1 MISILKVDG
10 DHTSSP
16 ASRHPSIQTQR
27 EREYWRLVEGVI
39 RRMEKGN
46 YHISPSE
53 ILNGAAPQY
62 YGQQWARSGGW
73 SEMAGNGP
81 EPEPRPAGASHCNAR
96 LSGQGSGDIHHVYHK
111 YHIHHFN
118 ASIFNTSILE
128 NTRPLFVF
136 SHS

>member
-1 MISILKVDG
+1 M
-10 DHTSSP
+10 
-16 ASRHPSIQTQR
+16 
-27 EREYWRLVEGVI
+27 EGVI

-111 YHIHHFN
+111 YHI
-118 ASIFNTSILE
+118 ITSILQSLRILALTCLSSRIASCE
-128 NTRPLFVF
+128 
-136 SHS
+136 